1 MNGGGAAPPSFRDPP
16 AIAMSSAFF
25 FAHSADGVPKE
36 RWHRLADHLRH
47 TGDRAA
53 AFLERSGC
61 GAYARVA
68 GMLHDLGK
76 YTPEFQRRLS
86 GDPRRVDH
94 STAGAQ
100 LASDRYG
107 NLVGRILAFCI
118 AGHHAGLANGAGD
131 GKVKPLMDR
140 LGATVPALDSAWEE
154 EVSLPSRIPPPP
166 LNIRSA
172 DTAAFSAFMLVR
184 MVFSAL
190 VDADYL
196 DTEQFYAEI
205 EGATRPRG
213 QHPPV
218 SDLSTRLDLFLAG
231 LTRKAEATPVNRLR
245 QRVLECV
252 RSKADE
258 SPGLFSLTVPT
269 GGGKTLTS
277 LAFALD
283 HARRHGLARVIYVIP
298 FTSVVEQTAEVF
310 RRALGGGEPDE
321 ADFVVEHHSVFDED
335 RVQRRES
342 RDKLRLAMEN
352 WDAPIIVTTA
362 VQFFESL
369 FANRPSRSRK
379 VHRIAN
385 SVVILDEAQ
394 TLPLK
399 LLRPCVAALD
409 ELTRNWNTTAVLC
422 TATQPALSEAA
433 GFPGGF
439 QQVRE
444 LAPDPRG
451 LYEELRRTR
460 VRRREQPFSDTDLAE
475 HLRDERQVLCIVNS
489 RRHARELFQA
499 IADAEGA
506 SHLTTTM
513 CAAHRREVLTGIRGR
528 LDAGKPVRL
537 VATSLVEAGVDLDFP
552 VVWRAEAG
560 LEAIVQAA
568 GRCNRE
574 GRNRCGDVWVFE
586 PDGWRSPPETSQFA
600 DAARSILRRDDGD
613 PLSLEALQDYFR
625 EIYWIKESELDA
637 MEILSR
643 VEERR
648 PTLLFPFE
656 DIARDFRIIEDVM
669 VPVIVP
675 WRSSPGGKSP
685 AEAALAHLED
695 GASPGLTARRLQP
708 FVVPVPRWARARLLD
723 AGAVSEI
730 GAERY
735 ERQFTILDNMD
746 LYDSAAGLSW
756 EDPTYRSDEGLIL

>member
-1 MNGGGAAPPSFRDPP
+1 MIYPY
-16 AIAMSSAFF
+16 
-25 FAHSADGVPKE
+25 FAHSADGQPKE

-61 GAYARVA
+61 GDLARMA

-86 GDPRRVDH
+86 GDPSQVKH

-100 LASDRYG
+100 LASERYG
-107 NLVGRILAFCI
+107 DKVGRVLAFCI
-118 AGHHAGLANGAGD
+118 AGHHAGLANGTGH
-131 GKVKPLMDR
+131 GKVTSLTDR
-140 LGATVPALDSAWEE
+140 LKESVPAPDSVWEK
-154 EVSLPSRIPPPP
+154 EVSLPSEIRPPP
-166 LNIRSA
+166 LKCRSR
-172 DTAAFSAFMLVR
+172 DTAAFTAFMLVR

-196 DTEQFYAEI
+196 DTERFYAEI
-205 EGATRPRG
+205 EGKMRPRG
-213 QHPPV
+213 QHPSI
-218 SDLSTRLDLFLAG
+218 SDLSTRLDFSLAERAR
-231 LTRKAEATPVNRLR
+231 TAETTPVNGRR
-245 QRVLECV
+245 QHVLEHV

-258 SPGLFSLTVPT
+258 PPGLFSLTVPT

-283 HARRHGLARVIYVIP
+283 HAERHGLARVIYVIP
-298 FTSVVEQTAEVF
+298 FTSVVEQTADVF
-310 RRALGGGEPDE
+310 RQALRGDE
-321 ADFVVEHHSVFDED
+321 SEGADFVVEHHSVFDEEQM
-335 RVQRRES
+335 RGRES
-342 RDKLRLAMEN
+342 REKLRLAMEN

-439 QQVRE
+439 QEVRE

-451 LYEELRRTR
+451 LYEQLRRTR
-460 VRRREQPFSDTDLAE
+460 VRRREQPLSDSDLVE
-475 HLRDERQVLCIVNS
+475 RLRNERRVLCIVNS
-489 RRHARELFQA
+489 RRHARELFHA
-499 IADAEGA
+499 IADADGA

-513 CAAHRREVLTGIRGR
+513 CAAHRREVLGRIRHR
-528 LDAGKPVRL
+528 LDAREPVRL

-560 LEAIVQAA
+560 LEAIAQAA

-574 GRNRCGDVWVFE
+574 GKSHCGDVWVFKPE
-586 PDGWRSPPETSQFA
+586 GWPSPPEISQFA
-600 DAARSILRRDDGD
+600 DAARSLLRRYNDD
-613 PLSLEALQDYFR
+613 PLSLEALHAYFR
-625 EIYWIKESELDA
+625 EIYWIKENELDA
-637 MEILSR
+637 MDILSR
-643 VEERR
+643 VAERR

-656 DIARDFRIIEDVM
+656 DIARDFRIIEDAM

-675 WRSSPGGKSP
+675 WRSSPEEES
-685 AEAALAHLED
+685 AVDAALQKLKD
-695 GASPGLTARRLQP
+695 GASPGLTARRLQS
-708 FVVPVPRWARARLLD
+708 FAVPVPRRARARLLD
-723 AGAVSEI
+723 AGAAREF

-735 ERQFTILDNMD
+735 MRQFTILDNMD

-756 EDPTYRSDEGLIL
+756 DDPTYRSDEGLIL